1 MATNNYFGFP
11 HGTTQ
16 YSTTATG
23 TAYPTTQTGYA
34 VAPAPTPAPATYGTA
49 RPAGYDQAY
58 QTAATPGTYAT
69 TATAATYDYG
79 YGRTTQTYDTSK
91 TYYQQAAGAT
101 AGYTAPTAYD
111 AAGAAPK
118 VIAGFQ
124 PGQPAAAY
132 APQPARATLQPA
144 KATPQY
150 QTAAPQQ
157 PAAVVA
163 GQQGPAAPQPQAYVP
178 AQTTGYSQTVTTVH
192 SAPKSAAVAGPVPVP
207 NNSTTYPSYDA
218 ALYSAATMYVA
229 QQQQQPPNQTKAPA
243 NVPGGSGGPAVITG
257 GAVPAGGV
265 AGSGG
270 GGGGGGGGGTWQNY
284 KGPKGMQ
291 GHGHGGGPYKPRKP
305 APKPMLIHYCDVCKI
320 SCAGPQTYR
329 EHLEGQKHKKRE
341 LLLKQASEPGGTAPA
356 RPPNSLH
363 CELCGV
369 TCTGNDAYAAHVRG
383 AKHQKVVK
391 LHTKLGKPIP
401 ACDPTPNANQDG
413 GEKKDGASSTGGD
426 ASEVGGSGAAGASG
440 NSGAGGG
447 GGAESAEESV
457 RPVGSEFIE
466 EIKDDE
472 GKLVSFSCKLCECKF
487 NDPNAK
493 EMHMKGRRHRL
504 QYKKKVQPDLVV
516 DIKPTVKQKKIAEAR
531 AHRQAMQEE
540 FWNRRRMADAE
551 MEEDH
556 GMRTFGRHPFFG
568 MLPGRRP
575 ESSDDRHVVARHA
588 EIYPKEEELQTIQRI
603 VSHTERALKLVS
615 DVMTT
620 GGTASTVSA
629 AASSPTA
636 GESKKEPAANEQP
649 KQQEQEIQS
658 QQPST
663 SAAGGAG
670 GKANQAN
677 QMISFQKDTEGTT
690 IRLLKGVMRVGLL
703 AKGLLLHGDNCVQLV
718 VLCAEKPTTS
728 LLKRV
733 ATELPIQLKK
743 IAEDHRYT
751 VTMAPVEGA
760 VLVTDGTITVKIS
773 LTSPLLREAEQA
785 AQNTEDLL
793 PREPCL
799 QALAALRHAKW
810 FQARATGLQSC
821 VMIMRIMR
829 DLCQRIPIWSHI
841 SQWAMELLLEK
852 IISSAGEVLTP
863 GECLRRVMEA
873 ISSAILINGPGLLDP
888 CEKEPEDTLAGLSK
902 QQREDIT
909 VSAQMF
915 LRCIAFRQIY
925 KVLGIEPLPPPKF
938 AGNRN
943 WRFNRKRRRSGTE
956 GNDSEADGSKMAKK
970 EDATVATTAPT
981 TNVPAA
987 TNDVGTVVVKMETSK

>member
-11 HGTTQ
+11 HGATQ
-16 YSTTATG
+16 YGTTATG
-23 TAYPTTQTGYA
+23 TAYSTTQTGYA
-34 VAPAPTPAPATYGTA
+34 VAPAPAPAAASYGTA
-49 RPAGYDQAY
+49 RPAGYDQPY
-58 QTAATPGTYAT
+58 QTASAPGTYAT

-91 TYYQQAAGAT
+91 TYYQQAPGAT
-101 AGYTAPTAYD
+101 AAYTAPTAYD
-111 AAGAAPK
+111 ASGSAPK
-118 VIAGFQ
+118 VIPTYQTPHSAAFPNEAIRTTLQ
-124 PGQPAAAY
+124 SAKPATQYQPAQQQQP
-132 APQPARATLQPA
+132 PQH
-144 KATPQY
+144 
-150 QTAAPQQ
+150 AAPAQTQ
-157 PAAVVA
+157 S
-163 GQQGPAAPQPQAYVP
+163 YVP
-178 AQTTGYSQTVTTVH
+178 ALSAGYSQTVTTVH
-192 SAPKSAAVAGPVPVP
+192 STPKSATIAGPVAP
-207 NNSTTYPSYDA
+207 NNSNTYSNYDA

-229 QQQQQPPNQTKAPA
+229 QQQQQQPHNNKAPS
-243 NVPGGSGGPAVITG
+243 NVPGQQAVLAGAPVPSGAVMAGGGAGPGVAPGGASWQGYKNSKMMSGGH
-257 GAVPAGGV
+257 GAFHSKA
-265 AGSGG
+265 
-270 GGGGGGGGGTWQNY
+270 
-284 KGPKGMQ
+284 
-291 GHGHGGGPYKPRKP
+291 RKA
-305 APKPMLIHYCDVCKI
+305 APKPMFIHYCDVCKI

-341 LLLKQASEPGGTAPA
+341 LLMKQAAEPGGTAPA

-401 ACDPTPNANQDG
+401 ACDPTPNADD
-413 GEKKDGASSTGGD
+413 KK
-426 ASEVGGSGAAGASG
+426 E
-440 NSGAGGG
+440 GGG
-447 GGAESAEESV
+447 GESLEESV

-466 EIKDDE
+466 EIKDEE

-551 MEEDH
+551 MEDDH

-615 DVMTT
+615 DVMTS
-620 GGTASTVSA
+620 GGGASMAVEPAVVSA
-629 AASSPTA
+629 DGAEAV
-636 GESKKEPAANEQP
+636 KKQEAANEQS
-649 KQQEQEIQS
+649 KEQSTIQS

-663 SAAGGAG
+663 TPSGTPS
-670 GKANQAN
+670 GKTGQAN
-677 QMISFQKDTEGTT
+677 QMISFHKEAEGPTY
-690 IRLLKGVMRVGLL
+690 RLLKGVMRVGLL
-703 AKGLLLHGDNCVQLV
+703 AKGLLLHGDDVVQLV
-718 VLCAEKPTTS
+718 MLCEEKPTTS

-760 VLVTDGTITVKIS
+760 VLVTDGTMTVKIS
-773 LTSPLLREAEQA
+773 LTSPLLREVNASSAEQA
-785 AQNTEDLL
+785 VQCTEDLL

-829 DLCQRIPIWSHI
+829 DLCQRIPIWGHM
-841 SQWAMELLLEK
+841 SQWAMELLIEK
-852 IISSAGEVLTP
+852 IISSAGDALTP

-888 CEKEPEDTLAGLSK
+888 CEKETVDALAGMTK

-915 LRCIAFRQIY
+915 LRYIAFRQIY
-925 KVLGIEPLPPPKF
+925 KVLGIDPLPPPKF
-938 AGNRN
+938 AGNRS

-956 GNDSEADGSKMAKK
+956 GNENESEGKMIKK
-970 EDATVATTAPT
+970 EDSTSNSTGAASAGA
-981 TNVPAA
+981 NNANAA
-987 TNDVGTVVVKMETSK
+987 TAMETESSK

>member
-11 HGTTQ
+11 HGATQ
-16 YSTTATG
+16 YGTTASG
-23 TAYPTTQTGYA
+23 TAYPQTQTGYA
-34 VAPAPTPAPATYGTA
+34 VAPAPTAAAATYGTA

-101 AGYTAPTAYD
+101 AGYTAPSGYD
-111 AAGAAPK
+111 AGGSAPK

-124 PGQPAAAY
+124 SAQATAY
-132 APQPARATLQPA
+132 APQPSRAPLQPA
-144 KATPQY
+144 KAGQQY
-150 QTAAPQQ
+150 QATQQ
-157 PAAVVA
+157 
-163 GQQGPAAPQPQAYVP
+163 QQAAAPQPQAYVP
-178 AQTTGYSQTVTTVH
+178 TQTTGYSQTVTTVH
-192 SAPKSAAVAGPVPVP
+192 TTPKSTTVAGTVVP
-207 NNSTTYPSYDA
+207 NNSATYPSYDA

-229 QQQQQPPNQTKAPA
+229 QQQQPPPPNTKAPA
-243 NVPGGSGGPAVITG
+243 NVPGGGGAMTGAPGGSAVITSG
-257 GAVPAGGV
+257 PVPAGG
-265 AGSGG
+265 S
-270 GGGGGGGGGTWQNY
+270 WQNY
-284 KGPKGMQ
+284 KSPKGMQ
-291 GHGHGGGPYKPRKP
+291 GHGHGSGPYKARKP
-305 APKPMLIHYCDVCKI
+305 APKPLLIHYCDVCKI

-341 LLLKQASEPGGTAPA
+341 LLLKQAAEPGGTAPA

-401 ACDPTPNANQDG
+401 ACDPTPNVD
-413 GEKKDGASSTGGD
+413 GEKKESATGDPSDTTGGGP
-426 ASEVGGSGAAGASG
+426 AGGG

-447 GGAESAEESV
+447 GGGGAESSEESV

-466 EIKDDE
+466 EIKDDD

-551 MEEDH
+551 MEEEH

-615 DVMTT
+615 DVMTS
-620 GGTASTVSA
+620 GGSGAGSATVVAATPVTATPSSTAVST
-629 AASSPTA
+629 SEQKNDLTNDQ
-636 GESKKEPAANEQP
+636 SK
-649 KQQEQEIQS
+649 EQEIQS

-663 SAAGGAG
+663 NAGNGN
-670 GKANQAN
+670 GKPNQAN
-677 QMISFQKDTEGTT
+677 QMISFHKETEGTT

-760 VLVTDGTITVKIS
+760 VLVSDGTITVKIS
-773 LTSPLLREAEQA
+773 LTSPLLREANAPSAEQA

-829 DLCQRIPIWSHI
+829 DLCQRIPIWGHI

-938 AGNRN
+938 AGSRN

-956 GNDSEADGSKMAKK
+956 GNDSEADGCKMVKK
-970 EDATVATTAPT
+970 EESAASTSVSTGATPASGTNNAT
-981 TNVPAA
+981 AA
-987 TNDVGTVVVKMETSK
+987 KMESSK

>member
-11 HGTTQ
+11 HGATQ
-16 YSTTATG
+16 YGTTATG
-23 TAYPTTQTGYA
+23 TGYQTPQTGYA
-34 VAPAPTPAPATYGTA
+34 VAPAPTPAAGTYGTA

-58 QTAATPGTYAT
+58 QSTATPGTYAT

-101 AGYTAPTAYD
+101 AGYTAPNAYD
-111 AAGAAPK
+111 AAPK
-118 VIAGFQ
+118 VITGFQ
-124 PGQPAAAY
+124 PAQPTAY

-144 KATPQY
+144 KAAPQY
-150 QTAAPQQ
+150 QTTQQQ
-157 PAAVVA
+157 PVA
-163 GQQGPAAPQPQAYVP
+163 PPAQAYVP
-178 AQTTGYSQTVTTVH
+178 TQTAGYSQTVTTVH
-192 SAPKSAAVAGPVPVP
+192 STPKSATVAGSVVP

-218 ALYSAATMYVA
+218 ALYSATMYVA
-229 QQQQQPPNQTKAPA
+229 QQQQPPPPNTKAPG
-243 NVPGGSGGPAVITG
+243 NVPGAAATVGGVMTGAPGPGGPAVITSGPVPTG
-257 GAVPAGGV
+257 GP
-265 AGSGG
+265 
-270 GGGGGGGGGTWQNY
+270 WQNY
-284 KGPKGMQ
+284 KSPKGMH
-291 GHGHGGGPYKPRKP
+291 GHGHGNAPYKARKP
-305 APKPMLIHYCDVCKI
+305 APKPLLIHYCDVCKI

-341 LLLKQASEPGGTAPA
+341 LLLKQAAEPGGTSSA

-383 AKHQKVVK
+383 AKHQKVVN
-391 LHTKLGKPIP
+391 LHTRLGKPIP
-401 ACDPTPNANQDG
+401 ACDPTPNVD
-413 GEKKDGASSTGGD
+413 GEKKEGATGETSDTG
-426 ASEVGGSGAAGASG
+426 GASG
-440 NSGAGGG
+440 SGNAAIGNNSM
-447 GGAESAEESV
+447 ESSEESV

-466 EIKDDE
+466 EIKDDD

-615 DVMTT
+615 DVMTS
-620 GGTASTVSA
+620 GGGGAGSAVQPVASTSA
-629 AASSPTA
+629 SAGTSSDPQ
-636 GESKKEPAANEQP
+636 NEQTNDQP
-649 KQQEQEIQS
+649 KEQEIQS

-663 SAAGGAG
+663 SAGNG
-670 GKANQAN
+670 GKSNQAN
-677 QMISFQKDTEGTT
+677 QMISFHKETEGTT

-773 LTSPLLREAEQA
+773 LTSPLLREANAPSAEQA

-829 DLCQRIPIWSHI
+829 DLCQRIPVWSNI

-873 ISSAILINGPGLLDP
+873 MSSSILLNGPGLLDP

-909 VSAQMF
+909 NSAQTFM
-915 LRCIAFRQIY
+915 RWIAFRQIY
-925 KVLGIEPLPPPKF
+925 KVLGILPLPPPKF
-938 AGNRN
+938 AGSRN

-956 GNDSEADGSKMAKK
+956 GNDSEADGCKMLKK
-970 EDATVATTAPT
+970 EESVASASNATASTNAAPM
-981 TNVPAA
+981 
-987 TNDVGTVVVKMETSK
+987 KMEPSK

>member
-1 MATNNYFGFP
+1 
-11 HGTTQ
+11 
-16 YSTTATG
+16 
-23 TAYPTTQTGYA
+23 
-34 VAPAPTPAPATYGTA
+34 
-49 RPAGYDQAY
+49 
-58 QTAATPGTYAT
+58 
-69 TATAATYDYG
+69 
-79 YGRTTQTYDTSK
+79 
-91 TYYQQAAGAT
+91 
-101 AGYTAPTAYD
+101 
-111 AAGAAPK
+111 
-118 VIAGFQ
+118 
-124 PGQPAAAY
+124 
-132 APQPARATLQPA
+132 
-144 KATPQY
+144 
-150 QTAAPQQ
+150 
-157 PAAVVA
+157 
-163 GQQGPAAPQPQAYVP
+163 
-178 AQTTGYSQTVTTVH
+178 
-192 SAPKSAAVAGPVPVP
+192 
-207 NNSTTYPSYDA
+207 
-218 ALYSAATMYVA
+218 MYVA
-229 QQQQQPPNQTKAPA
+229 QQQQPPPPNSKAPA
-243 NVPGGSGGPAVITG
+243 NVPGGAAGVMTGAPGPGGSAVIASG
-257 GAVPAGGV
+257 PVPA
-265 AGSGG
+265 
-270 GGGGGGGGGTWQNY
+270 GGTWQNY
-284 KGPKGMQ
+284 KSPKGMQ
-291 GHGHGGGPYKPRKP
+291 GHGNGPYKRKP
-305 APKPMLIHYCDVCKI
+305 APKPLLIHYCDVCKI

-341 LLLKQASEPGGTAPA
+341 LLLKQAAEPGGTAPA

-401 ACDPTPNANQDG
+401 ACDPTPNAD
-413 GEKKDGASSTGGD
+413 GEKKDAATGD
-426 ASEVGGSGAAGASG
+426 ASDAAGGATGAGNSATGGASG
-440 NSGAGGG
+440 SGGVG
-447 GGAESAEESV
+447 GGAESSEESV

-466 EIKDDE
+466 EIKDDD

-551 MEEDH
+551 MEEEH

-615 DVMTT
+615 DVMTSG
-620 GGTASTVSA
+620 GGTGSASVSA
-629 AASSPTA
+629 AQPVASSAAPSSAATA
-636 GESKKEPAANEQP
+636 APSEQKAEQQANDQSK
-649 KQQEQEIQS
+649 EQEIQS
-658 QQPST
+658 QQPT
-663 SAAGGAG
+663 TAAGNG
-670 GKANQAN
+670 GKPNQAN
-677 QMISFQKDTEGTT
+677 QMISFHKETEGTT

-810 FQARATGLQSC
+810 FQA
-821 VMIMRIMR
+821 
-829 DLCQRIPIWSHI
+829 
-841 SQWAMELLLEK
+841 MELLLEK

-938 AGNRN
+938 AGSRN

-956 GNDSEADGSKMAKK
+956 GNDSEVDGCKMVKK
-970 EDATVATTAPT
+970 DDSAATSTTTTTTPGTTAAA
-981 TNVPAA
+981 PAA
-987 TNDVGTVVVKMETSK
+987 GASNASVVKMETSK

>member
-11 HGTTQ
+11 HGATQ
-16 YSTTATG
+16 YGTTAPG

-34 VAPAPTPAPATYGTA
+34 VAPAPTPAAPSYGTA
-49 RPAGYDQAY
+49 RPTGYDPAY
-58 QTAATPGTYAT
+58 QPAATPGTYAT

-101 AGYTAPTAYD
+101 AGYSTPTGYD
-111 AAGAAPK
+111 AGGTAPK

-124 PGQPAAAY
+124 PAQATAY
-132 APQPARATLQPA
+132 APQPARGSLPPA
-144 KATPQY
+144 KAGQQY
-150 QTAAPQQ
+150 QQTTQHQ
-157 PAAVVA
+157 PAT
-163 GQQGPAAPQPQAYVP
+163 APQPQAYVP
-178 AQTTGYSQTVTTVH
+178 TQPTGYSQTVTTVH
-192 SAPKSAAVAGPVPVP
+192 TTPKSAAVAGTVVP
-207 NNSTTYPSYDA
+207 NNSATYPGYDA
-218 ALYSAATMYVA
+218 ALYGATTMYVT
-229 QQQQQPPNQTKAPA
+229 QQQQQPPPNTKAPA
-243 NVPGGSGGPAVITG
+243 NVPGGGGAMPGAPGGAAVITSG
-257 GAVPAGGV
+257 PVPAGG
-265 AGSGG
+265 S
-270 GGGGGGGGGTWQNY
+270 WPNY
-284 KGPKGMQ
+284 KSGKGGMQ
-291 GHGHGGGPYKPRKP
+291 GHGHGHGGGPYKARKP

-341 LLLKQASEPGGTAPA
+341 LLLKQAAEPGGTAPA

-401 ACDPTPNANQDG
+401 ACDPTPNAD
-413 GEKKDGASSTGGD
+413 GEKKESAAGESSDAAGGGGA
-426 ASEVGGSGAAGASG
+426 AAGA
-440 NSGAGGG
+440 NNAGGG
-447 GGAESAEESV
+447 GGVGGGAESSEESV

-466 EIKDDE
+466 EIKDDD

-551 MEEDH
+551 MEEEH

-615 DVMTT
+615 DVMTSGG
-620 GGTASTVSA
+620 GGTTGSV
-629 AASSPTA
+629 
-636 GESKKEPAANEQP
+636 PAAQSAPAATAPVAAGAPSEQKTEP
-649 KQQEQEIQS
+649 TNDQSKEQEIQS

-663 SAAGGAG
+663 TAGNGNE
-670 GKANQAN
+670 KAN
-677 QMISFQKDTEGTT
+677 QMISFHKETEGTT

-773 LTSPLLREAEQA
+773 LTSPLLREANAPSAEQA

-938 AGNRN
+938 AGSRN

-956 GNDSEADGSKMAKK
+956 GNDSEADGSKMLKK
-970 EDATVATTAPT
+970 DESGASSASSGAVSATGTNNATA
-981 TNVPAA
+981 
-987 TNDVGTVVVKMETSK
+987 GKMETSQ